1 MKKIAIPTVN
11 RQLTL
16 HFGHCEQFAIVK
28 IEDNAVTDIEY
39 VDPPVHQPGV
49 YPAFLAG
56 LGVNVIISGGM
67 GQKAQSLFA
76 ANNIQVVIG
85 IDHGNP
91 RELAEMYLN
100 NGLVTG
106 NNPCHH

>member
-16 HFGHCEQFAIVK
+16 HFGHCEQFAIIN
-28 IEDNAVTDIEY
+28 IEDNAVKDIEF

-76 ANNIQVVIG
+76 ANNIEVVIG
-85 IDHGNP
+85 IDKGTP
-91 RELAEMYLN
+91 RELTEMYLAK
-100 NGLVTG
+100 GLVAG
-106 NNPCHH
+106 SNPCHH